1 MLGRKRCR
9 RKTKSGATLIGPM
22 LVALGIGIFLANIIP
37 AYVLIILLGVAL
49 IGAGIWFIT
58 K

>member
-1 MLGRKRCR
+1 MLR
-9 RKTKSGATLIGPM
+9 RKHCRKKSKCGASLIGPM

-37 AYVLIILLGVAL
+37 TYVLIVMLGIAL
-49 IGAGIWFIT
+49 IAAGIWFIT